1 MVSSD
6 AAQRGTGKVV
16 SMNIYGKNS
25 TAQSI
30 TAQIGIGASEATG
43 DLTDLRDQF
52 NAYSSTTGISA
63 QLSADKA
70 SLMLVQDE
78 GLDIVIENVDFAG
91 VTTDVDTTR
100 FVATAFDQ
108 AQATAGTSVSI
119 TDSSYTTAVSDSFR
133 ASGIVTFHSSQSFS
147 IVPANPNGGLFEST
161 AIASSLNKV
170 STINVT
176 TMAGAVDAL
185 KVVDRA
191 LDRVHMERAKFGALM
206 SRMNVVIDNLTTI
219 SQSQRASKSRIL
231 DADFAKES
239 SRLAKSQILQQSAM
253 NMIAQ
258 ASRTMQNVLVLFQG

>member
-1 MVSSD
+1 
-6 AAQRGTGKVV
+6 
-16 SMNIYGKNS
+16 MNIYGKNS

-30 TAQIGIGASEATG
+30 TAQIGIGSSVATS

-52 NAYSSTTGISA
+52 NAYSATTGISA
-63 QLSADKA
+63 QLSADNA

-91 VTTDVDTTR
+91 VTTNVNTTK
-100 FVATAFDQ
+100 FVATSFDQ
-108 AQATAGTSVSI
+108 AQSTAGSAI
-119 TDSSYTTAVSDSFR
+119 DIHDSAYTTAATDSFR

-147 IVPANPNGGLFEST
+147 IVPANANGGVFEST
-161 AIASSLNKV
+161 AIASSLNKI